1 MKLCKLLKLIKIH
14 KNMKTLF
21 HQVWILWKVWI
32 FACFS
37 ALLEKNSIFIEDIP
51 PEDDVTCKIWWQIFL
66 FLSTHDSRYIIG
78 SFKFLWKQ
86 MLILRLL
93 KLPFK
98 AFFTIFW
105 NFKDPLAKSHCMN
118 SIHWS
123 KQTYKFS

>member
-14 KNMKTLF
+14 KNLKTLTISSSLDSLESLNICMFFSLAGKKLNF
-21 HQVWILWKVWI
+21 HWRYTPWRW
-32 FACFS
+32 
-37 ALLEKNSIFIEDIP
+37 
-51 PEDDVTCKIWWQIFL
+51 CKIWWQIFL

-78 SFKFLWKQ
+78 SLKFLWKQ

-93 KLPFK
+93 KLSFK
-98 AFFTIFW
+98 AFFAIFW

-118 SIHWS
+118 SIHWT